1 MEDDEPMPSQTAIR
15 RSKRARV
22 QIRANDMR
30 EMSLNED
37 EREESSDDFEESRP
51 RAKRNKA
58 TASTSAAAPTTD
70 QTLIEV
76 LKGNRKQIPQVVK
89 SWVGHY
95 EKEPEAAK
103 LELVMLILEA
113 CGAKYHI
120 DEESLDQTN
129 VDDVVVA
136 LVNMAKRGEV
146 EDYHSSKKKELKNFK
161 DNLIFFWDNLVTE
174 CQSGPLFDGDL
185 FDRCTDYIIALSC
198 TPPRVYRQIAS
209 LMGLQLVTSFITV
222 AKMLGAQRETTQR
235 QLNAEKKKA
244 ADGPRVESLDKR
256 LSVTHEKITVIEE
269 MMRKI
274 FKGLFV
280 HRYRDVES
288 DIRMLC
294 IQSLGIW
301 IQEYPSLFLQDLYLK
316 YLGWTLND
324 KTEGVR
330 KASVLALQELYK
342 VDDNVPSLGLFTE
355 RFYKRMIELADD
367 IDISVAV
374 CGIGL
379 VTQLLR
385 LQLIPDED
393 LGSLYDLLIDDPPE
407 IRRAIGALVYDHL
420 IDQSSRTGNAKESS
434 KILLSRML
442 HILKEFSSDEML
454 IAYVIDAIWDY
465 MDAMKDWKCIISM
478 LLEEDTSIELSDAD
492 ATNLIRLLSASIKK
506 SVGEKIVPATDNR
519 KQYYSK
525 AQKETFESNK
535 QTITNAMMKNYPQLL
550 RKFMVDRT
558 KVSYLLEIVVHM
570 NLELYS
576 LKSQNQNFTS
586 VLKLMKEAFFK
597 YGEKDVLRSCVRA
610 INYCAAESRG
620 ELHDFALN
628 ELKKIEDELLV
639 KLKSAV
645 KEVTDGDDEYLL
657 LVNLKRLYELQ
668 LSREISIE
676 SLYEEFVHIL
686 KTFRNIDDEVICFLL
701 LNMHLHLCWCLHSI
715 INCKTVSETVVSS
728 LKSKRST
735 LFEQLEDFLQTCFEN
750 SGEAKCG
757 NVLACRVCTIV
768 AEQWCLFKKANFAS
782 TELETLGYLPD
793 NSILQKFW
801 HVCEKQLH
809 MSDETED
816 DDTNRE
822 YVEETNRDAVIIAA
836 SKLVAVDAV
845 PKEYLGAE
853 IISHFVSHGSSV
865 SEVIKHLITVLRKKD
880 DKISSILL
888 EALKKAYK
896 RHLVAVSSS
905 DEVASSTTFQECKD
919 LAARLSG
926 MFAGAARNKYRLD
939 VLNIVKGGI
948 EYAFSDVPKH
958 LSFLDAAVL
967 HFISKLPL
975 TDILDILKDVE
986 RRTTNVNTDED
997 PSGWRPYLTFV
1008 ETIREKYVKNEGFQD
1023 EKEGGVSVRRR
1034 GRPRKNQNI
1043 QGKKLF
1049 DEPNSSE
1056 EEDSISGS
1064 EQDAEEEE
1072 EEEAPL
1078 IHSFRSASKLKSLSV
1093 SREKK
1098 GHTSTTG

>member
-1 MEDDEPMPSQTAIR
+1 MPSQMAMR

-22 QIRANDMR
+22 QIRAN
-30 EMSLNED
+30 EMSLNEE
-37 EREESSDDFEESRP
+37 EREESTDEFEESRP

-58 TASTSAAAPTTD
+58 NARTLAAAPVMD

-76 LKGNRKQIPQVVK
+76 LKGDRRQIPQVVK
-89 SWVGHY
+89 SWVEHY
-95 EKEPEAAK
+95 DKEPKSAK
-103 LELVMLILEA
+103 VELLMMILEA
-113 CGAKYHI
+113 CGAKYHVN
-120 DEESLDQTN
+120 EESLDQIN
-129 VDDVVVA
+129 VDDVVVS

-146 EDYHSSKKKELKNFK
+146 EDYQTLKKKEFKNFK
-161 DNLIFFWDNLVTE
+161 DNLFLFWDNLVTE
-174 CQSGPLFDGDL
+174 CQNGPLFDGDL
-185 FDRCTDYIIALSC
+185 FERCTDYIIALSC

-209 LMGLQLVTSFITV
+209 LMGLQLVTSFINI
-222 AKMLGAQRETTQR
+222 AKMLGVQRETTQR

-244 ADGPRVESLDKR
+244 ADGPRVASLEKR
-256 LSVTHEKITVIEE
+256 LTMTHEKITVIEE

-280 HRYRDVES
+280 HRYRDVEP

-294 IQSLGIW
+294 IQSLGDW
-301 IQEYPSLFLQDLYLK
+301 IREYPSLFLQDLYLK

-324 KTEGVR
+324 KNEGVR
-330 KASVLALQELYK
+330 KTSVLSLQELYK
-342 VDDNVPSLGLFTE
+342 LDDNVPSLGLFTE

-434 KILLSRML
+434 KILLGRLL

-478 LLEEDTSIELSDAD
+478 LLEEDTSVELSDAD

-506 SVGEKIVPATDNR
+506 AVGEKIVPATDNR
-519 KQYYSK
+519 KQYYNK
-525 AQKETFESNK
+525 AQRETIESNK
-535 QTITNAMMKNYPQLL
+535 QTITHVMMKNYPQLL
-550 RKFMVDRT
+550 QKFMVDKT
-558 KVSYLLEIVVHM
+558 KVPYLLEVVVHM

-576 LKSQNQNFTS
+576 VKSQNQNLIS
-586 VLKLMKEAFFK
+586 VLTLMKDAFFK
-597 YGEKDVLRSCVRA
+597 YGEKDVLRSFVRA

-620 ELHDFALN
+620 ELQDFAWNL
-628 ELKKIEDELLV
+628 LKKIEDELLV

-645 KEVTDGDDEYLL
+645 KEVANGDDEYLL

-668 LSREISIE
+668 LSQELSIE

-686 KTFRNIDDEVICFLL
+686 QNSKNIDNEIICFLL

-715 INCKTVSETVVSS
+715 LNSKTVMETVISS
-728 LKSKRST
+728 LKSKCSD
-735 LFEQLEDFLQTCFEN
+735 LFGQLEYFLETCFEK
-750 SGEAKCG
+750 SGEAKSG
-757 NVLACRVCTIV
+757 NLLACRVCIII
-768 AEQWCLFKKANFAS
+768 AEQWCLFSKANFAS
-782 TELETLGYLPD
+782 TKLETLGYSPD
-793 NSILQKFW
+793 SSILQKFW

-809 MSDETED
+809 ISDETD
-816 DDTNRE
+816 DDEINRE
-822 YVEETNRDAVIIAA
+822 YIEETNRDAVIIAA
-836 SKLVAVDAV
+836 SKLVAIDAV
-845 PKEYLGAE
+845 PNEYLGAE

-865 SEVIKHLITVLRKKD
+865 SEVIKHLITVLKKKNE
-880 DKISSILL
+880 KISSILV

-896 RHLVAVSSS
+896 RHLISVSSS

-926 MFAGAARNKYRLD
+926 IFAGAARNKYRLD
-939 VLNIVKGGI
+939 ILDIVKGCI
-948 EYAFSDVPKH
+948 DYAFLDVPKQ
-958 LSFLDAAVL
+958 LTFLDGPVL
-967 HFISKLPL
+967 HFITKLQLP
-975 TDILDILKDVE
+975 DILDILKDVE
-986 RRTTNVNTDED
+986 GRIANVNTDED
-997 PSGWRPYLTFV
+997 PSGWRPVLTFV
-1008 ETIREKYVKNEGFQD
+1008 ETLREKYVKDEGFQD
-1023 EKEGGVSVRRR
+1023 EKEGMSVKRR
-1034 GRPRKNQNI
+1034 GRPRKKQNL

-1049 DEPNSSE
+1049 DEPDSSE
-1056 EEDSISGS
+1056 DEEDSISES
-1064 EQDAEEEE
+1064 EQDADEEEE
-1072 EEEAPL
+1072 EEVPL
-1078 IHSFRSASKLKSLSV
+1078 IHSMRSASRLKSLNI

-1098 GHTSTTG
+1098 GHTNTP

>member
-58 TASTSAAAPTTD
+58 TASTSAAAPITD

-136 LVNMAKRGEV
+136 LVNMAKR
-146 EDYHSSKKKELKNFK
+146 
-161 DNLIFFWDNLVTE
+161 
-174 CQSGPLFDGDL
+174 
-185 FDRCTDYIIALSC
+185 
-198 TPPRVYRQIAS
+198 
-209 LMGLQLVTSFITV
+209 LVTSFITV

-519 KQYYSK
+519 KQYYTK

-686 KTFRNIDDEVICFLL
+686 KNFRNIDDEVICFLL

-715 INCKTVSETVVSS
+715 INSKTVTETVVSS
-728 LKSKRST
+728 LKSKRGT

-845 PKEYLGAE
+845 PKEYLGGAE

-1043 QGKKLF
+1043 HGKKLF